1 MVHPSKG
8 CDRKCCSGNGRRV
21 IDDARWW
28 RRAAIGGVL
37 AFAVLRLATL
47 THYPPWTDEVWT
59 FGILP
64 ESFRRLL
71 RWFADD
77 QTHPPLFYV
86 LLWCWERIGGASLF
100 WLRLFPSLIGC
111 LTAVPLVWLCR
122 AARLDRRAT
131 ILAVA
136 IGAMMPVLVAYS
148 NEVRSY
154 SLVVLL
160 TAASLACWLRMRE
173 REAPPS
179 AVGMLTVVNVL
190 LVYTHF
196 FGVLVVVA
204 EWCDSLRPVRRR
216 VGAMTW
222 SGALTALSLV
232 PWAAYVVHRGAIT
245 GHQLQVV
252 DWIVRPKIPDIIEP
266 YAWLLGGSPW
276 FAADLAIVV
285 AVGGAITLWLVRTRE
300 TAEGDAGISLLF
312 AATIPVLITFV
323 FSVIAP
329 RSAWVLR
336 YMIVIAA
343 PLVVLVAA
351 TLTGLAT
358 RHPVVRI
365 TVPVAF
371 ALWVAGTAAQWI
383 RMDNEKVH
391 FDRIAT
397 AISARGGP
405 AVVYSEEYVEGA
417 PFQWIARSVAPS
429 ITVRM
434 IRSVGAVPAESGW
447 ILWSEA
453 HPPGGLPPPAA
464 LIRRGYRIGVP
475 VFSLGMRDSVIALP
489 FSRAV
494 RP

>member
-1 MVHPSKG
+1 M
-8 CDRKCCSGNGRRV
+8 

-64 ESFRRLL
+64 ASFRRLL

-86 LLWCWERIGGASLF
+86 LLWCWERIGGASLA
-100 WLRLFPSLIGC
+100 WLRLFPSLIGS

-131 ILAVA
+131 ILAIA

-154 SLVVLL
+154 ALVVLL
-160 TAASLACWLRMRE
+160 TAASLACWLRMRQ

-179 AVGMLTVVNVL
+179 AFGRLTVVNIL

-196 FGVLVVVA
+196 FGVLVVIA
-204 EWCDSLRPVRRR
+204 EWCDSLRASRRR
-216 VGAMTW
+216 AGAMTR
-222 SGALTALSLV
+222 SGALTALALV

-252 DWIVRPKIPDIIEP
+252 DWIVRPTMSDLIEP

-276 FAADLAIVV
+276 FAVDLAMVV
-285 AVGGAITLWLVRTRE
+285 AVGASIAVWLFRTR
-300 TAEGDAGISLLF
+300 TTPEGDAGISLLF
-312 AATIPVLITFV
+312 AAIIPVLITFV
-323 FSVIAP
+323 FSAIAP

-351 TLTGLAT
+351 ALTGLAAKHFVL
-358 RHPVVRI
+358 RVA
-365 TVPVAF
+365 VPTAF
-371 ALWVAGTAAQWI
+371 AIWIAGTTMQWI
-383 RMDNEKVH
+383 RLDQEKVH
-391 FDRIAT
+391 FDRIAI
-397 AISARGGP
+397 AIGARAGP
-405 AVVYSEEYVEGA
+405 AIVYSEEYVEGA
-417 PFQWIARSVAPS
+417 PLQWIARSVAPS
-429 ITVRM
+429 VTVRM
-434 IRSVGAVPAESGW
+434 IHSVRAVSADSGW

-453 HPPGGLPPPAA
+453 HPPIGLPPAAA

-494 RP
+494 LP

>member
-1 MVHPSKG
+1 MT
-8 CDRKCCSGNGRRV
+8 
-21 IDDARWW
+21 DDARWW

-37 AFAVLRLATL
+37 VFAVLRLATL

-64 ESFRRLL
+64 QSFRRLV

-86 LLWCWERIGGASLF
+86 LLWCWERIGGTSLA

-122 AARLDRRAT
+122 AARLDRRST
-131 ILAVA
+131 LLAIA

-148 NEVRSY
+148 NETRSY
-154 SLVVLL
+154 ALVVFL
-160 TAASLACWLRMRE
+160 TATSLACWLRMRE
-173 REAPPS
+173 RDAPPF
-179 AVGMLTVVNVL
+179 AFGMLTAVNIL

-204 EWCDSLRPVRRR
+204 EWCDSLRPARRR

-222 SGALTALSLV
+222 SGALTAVALV
-232 PWAAYVVHRGAIT
+232 PWAAYVLHRGAIT

-252 DWIVRPKIPDIIEP
+252 DWIVRPNLPDIIEP
-266 YAWLLGGSPW
+266 YTWLLGGSPW
-276 FAADLAIVV
+276 LAADLVMAV
-285 AVGGAITLWLVRTRE
+285 AVGGAITVWLLKTRS
-300 TAEGDAGISLLF
+300 TAEGDAGMSLLF
-312 AATIPVLITFV
+312 AATIPVLITFA

-343 PLVVLVAA
+343 PLIVLVAA
-351 TLTGLAT
+351 VLTGLAA
-358 RHPVVRI
+358 RHFVLRAAVP
-365 TVPVAF
+365 TVF
-371 ALWVAGTAAQWI
+371 ALWVAGTASQWI

-405 AVVYSEEYVEGA
+405 AVVYSEEYVDGA
-417 PFQWIARSVAPS
+417 PLQWIARFVAPS

-434 IRSVGAVPAESGW
+434 IHSVGAVPADSGW

-453 HPPGGLPPPAA
+453 HPPSGLPPAAA

>member
-1 MVHPSKG
+1 MVHPSTG
-8 CDRKCCSGNGRRV
+8 RYGQCCSGNGRRV
-21 IDDARWW
+21 IDDTRWW

-37 AFAVLRLATL
+37 AFALLRLATL

-77 QTHPPLFYV
+77 QTHPPFFYV
-86 LLWCWERIGGASLF
+86 LLWCWERIGGASLL

-122 AARLDRRAT
+122 TARLDRRAT
-131 ILAVA
+131 ILAIA

-154 SLVVLL
+154 ALVVLL
-160 TAASLACWLRMRE
+160 TAASLACWFKLRE
-173 REAPPS
+173 RESPPT
-179 AVGMLTVVNVL
+179 ALGMLTVVNIL

-196 FGVLVVVA
+196 FGVLVVIA
-204 EWCDSLRPVRRR
+204 EWCDSLRAARQRAGV
-216 VGAMTW
+216 MTL
-222 SGALTALSLV
+222 SGAVTALSLV
-232 PWAAYVVHRGAIT
+232 PWGAYVVHRGAIT

-252 DWIVRPKIPDIIEP
+252 DWIIRPKLSDIIEP

-276 FAADLAIVV
+276 FAIDLAIVV
-285 AVGGAITLWLVRTRE
+285 AVGGAITFWLVRTRK
-300 TAEGDAGISLLF
+300 TLEGDAGISLLF
-312 AATIPVLITFV
+312 AAIIPVLITFV
-323 FSVIAP
+323 LSVIAP

-343 PLVVLVAA
+343 PLVVLAA
-351 TLTGLAT
+351 AALSGLAL
-358 RHPVVRI
+358 RPRVLRVGI
-365 TVPVAF
+365 PIAF
-371 ALWVAGTAAQWI
+371 ALWIAGTAVQWF
-383 RMDNEKVH
+383 RLDQEKVH

-397 AISARGGP
+397 AIGERDGR
-405 AVVYSEEYVEGA
+405 AVVYSEEYVDGA
-417 PFQWIARSVAPS
+417 PLQWIAKSVAPS
-429 ITVRM
+429 MTVRM
-434 IRSVGAVPAESGW
+434 IRSVGAVSADSGW

-453 HPPGGLPPPAA
+453 HPPIGLPPPAA

-494 RP
+494 KP